1 MLKNIYLQ
9 RHTLFIMISPVFS
22 FTDVCVLTNLEDSR
36 RAYISVLPA
45 SLRPVKSILFPV
57 DLLLCH
63 MANKT
68 EQRNKIRNYKQYSN
82 AYI

>member
-1 MLKNIYLQ
+1 MAYA
-9 RHTLFIMISPVFS
+9 F
-22 FTDVCVLTNLEDSR
+22 DVCVLTNLEHSR

-45 SLRPVKSILFPV
+45 SLRPVNNILFPT
-57 DLLLCH
+57 DLFLRH

-68 EQRNKIRNYKQYSN
+68 EQKNKMKIYKLYSN